1 MTISVDEIVVEGIP
15 CFRIH
20 FHLPHVYHSTGV
32 ESIAV
37 LVPTAYVGTRIY
49 QHIHIFNALLE
60 EIIGWMAGVGP
71 KHSLVRLYH
80 QNNREPLAFSPD
92 WQKVQ
97 DGFTVF
103 IRSFRQS
110 CSSFPGLGQISNSHG
125 VIEVTQARTSS
136 GHDSADY
143 ILTLTLNNRQRMSLF
158 VSQRVVLLTWDWLL
172 DWLEAQNSF
181 SFPAQ

>member
-1 MTISVDEIVVEGIP
+1 MTISVDQTVVEGIP
-15 CFRIH
+15 CFRIR

-37 LVPTAYVGTRIY
+37 LVPTAYVGTGSY
-49 QHIHIFNALLE
+49 QHIHIFHALLE

-71 KHSLVRLYH
+71 KHSLVRLYNR
-80 QNNREPLAFSPD
+80 NNREPLAISPD
-92 WQKVQ
+92 WQNLQ

-110 CSSFPGLGQISNSHG
+110 HSSFPGLGQISNSHG

-143 ILTLTLNNRQRMSLF
+143 IFTLTQNNRQRMSLF
-158 VSQRVVLLTWDWLL
+158 LSRRVVLLTWDWLL
-172 DWLEAQNSF
+172 DWLEVQTAF
-181 SFPAQ
+181 SLPK